1 MIDRVLPATE
11 LHGKA
16 EKFALKL
23 SAGPTLAYA
32 AAKDVARAYVRGG
45 VVGADARL
53 LDVAVALFDTR
64 DAREGI
70 GSYLDSGPGHATYE
84 GN

>member
-1 MIDRVLPATE
+1 VTACRKPLPSCVAQSSQ
-11 LHGKA
+11 G
-16 EKFALKL
+16 
-23 SAGPTLAYA
+23 TLG
-32 AAKDVARAYVRGG
+32 ARAYVRDG

-64 DAREGI
+64 DARAKI